1 MYEKKIKLY
10 SEQIMMYIKY
20 FYLYRG
26 KNIYIYCKR
35 NIYNRPYIQSNLK
48 FELHSGQLAIR
59 NSISKLSAKKLT
71 GQDILHFSFRITV
84 LTISAFFYDRQS
96 FLELAGEY
104 PLSYR
109 ELLLYTA
116 NVNLKKL

>member
-1 MYEKKIKLY
+1 
-10 SEQIMMYIKY
+10 MMYVYKIFLFVSRK
-20 FYLYRG
+20 
-26 KNIYIYCKR
+26 KIYIYCKR
-35 NIYNRPYIQSNLK
+35 NIYNIPYIQSNLK
-48 FELHSGQLAIR
+48 FELHCGQLAIR